1 DYAWEHNV
9 VVVAATG
16 NDASANVTYP
26 AGDRGVIGVANT
38 DQGDALNATSNYGA
52 DTFIAAPGT
61 SISTTAL
68 SGSYAFVSGTSA
80 ASAEVAAAAALL
92 RAADPTA
99 TNGQIVNRL
108 AESADPAG
116 TVGQTGNGRL
126 NLARA

>member
-1 DYAWEHNV
+1 ICV
-9 VVVAATG
+9 
-16 NDASANVTYP
+16 S
-26 AGDRGVIGVANT
+26 NT

-116 TVGQTGNGRL
+116 TVDQTGNGRL
-126 NLARA
+126 NLARAIADTSTASVQPNGA